1 MSQLRPL
8 VFLFM
13 ISNICA
19 AEWALKEELIYA
31 PLMLPTDPETITM
44 RRALDEKVAGEAP
57 DINSNIKIVRYATPD
72 EQSRRCL
79 YFAFKRTTEFTGSCP
94 PQLGP
99 IVLNKFWHQTDDPN
113 PGDIAVYLK
122 NSTSAF
128 PKHYAAVKEVIKS
141 KNKTHYILL
150 SKWGSQYAI
159 MEHAPSD
166 APKSYGNAIVFFTP
180 KYIYKSDIKRLGMLM
195 SKELTN
201 PYEEKT
207 SDDQE
212 TDLFLIGFY
221 VLISILKIS
230 GLI

>member
-1 MSQLRPL
+1 ML
-8 VFLFM
+8 
-13 ISNICA
+13 N
-19 AEWALKEELIYA
+19 ELIYE
-31 PLMLPTDPETITM
+31 PFILPTDPETIAM
-44 RRALDEKVAGEAP
+44 RRALDKNPAGAAQT
-57 DINSNIKIVRYATPD
+57 INPNIKIVRYATPD

-79 YFAFKRTTEFTGSCP
+79 YFALKTTTGFTGSCP

-99 IVLNKFWHQTDDPN
+99 IVLQKYWYQTDDVN

-122 NSTSAF
+122 NSTSIF

-141 KNKTHYILL
+141 KNKTQYILL
-150 SKWGSQYAI
+150 SKWGTDHPI

-166 APKSYGNAIVFFTP
+166 APKSYGKAIVFFTP
-180 KYIYKSDIKRLGMLM
+180 RYIYKFDIKRLGLCM
-195 SKELTN
+195 SQELTN
-201 PYEEKT
+201 PYEEKI

-212 TDLFLIGFY
+212 ADVFLVGFY